1 MRNEMKSA
9 PASPAGGSGGEEK
22 KKQNKRNILMI
33 ITVIAAVIIAFL
45 AAVIIYLIFRSN
57 GQPAPASSPST
68 SASASE
74 TATASPKK
82 RVGWETYN
90 NSRFSYSVQVPPN
103 LDKTESQNGDGA
115 AFTTW
120 DPPMTIRVSGA
131 YNSLNHTAQQAID
144 FDKNDLATNEVEN
157 LKVIVEGPIE
167 MGGQAAVE
175 SVWQYTAPSTGDAST
190 SARAYTIKNNIVYK
204 IEFLIATDQW
214 NSYPTMFDDIFD
226 SFKFL

>member
-1 MRNEMKSA
+1 MQNEVKSA
-9 PASPAGGSGGEEK
+9 SGGEED
-22 KKQNKRNILMI
+22 KKQKENYLLMI
-33 ITVIAAVIIAFL
+33 IIIAAIIIALL
-45 AAVIIYLIFRSN
+45 AAVIIYLIFKN
-57 GQPAPASSPST
+57 NQAPTPSPST

-74 TATASPKK
+74 TPTASPEK

-90 NSRFSYSVQVPPN
+90 NSRFGFSVQVPPN

-115 AFTTW
+115 TFTTW
-120 DPPMTIRVSGA
+120 NPPMTIRVSGA
-131 YNSLNHTAQQAID
+131 YNSFEHTAQQAID

-157 LKVIVEGPIE
+157 LRVTVEGPIE

-190 SARAYTIKNNIVYK
+190 SARAYTVKGTYIYK
-204 IEFLIATDQW
+204 IEFLIGTDQW
-214 NSYPTMFDDIFD
+214 NSYSTMFDDVFS